1 MIEKVNILGGGE
13 SGVGAAVLAKVKN
26 LDVYVYDRDTIKKPF
41 KDILNQYEIAFK
53 EEQNIDELIQADVIV
68 KSPGISDDQKI
79 IKQLK
84 EKGKKIISEVE
95 FAAQFTDS
103 FIIAITGTNG
113 KTTTTKLIG
122 HILEKA
128 GKDVSIAGNIG
139 NSFAFEVATNPKPF
153 YVVEVSSFQLDNI
166 EQFKPDIAI
175 ITDITA
181 DHLDRY
187 QYRLENYVQA
197 KMKITQNQYASDY
210 LIYNYDNQIVKN
222 ALEEIGIK
230 AQGVPFSTE
239 KELKEGVYLT
249 DEKINISIKNKKY
262 YMSTTDLRVKGK
274 HNQKNAMAASAVSEL
289 LKIRKETIRQS
300 LESFDGVEHRM
311 EEVLKIQNVQY
322 INDSKGTNIN
332 ATFYALDSM
341 TQPTIWIA
349 GGVDKG
355 NNYSELL
362 PLVNEKVKAIICIG
376 VDNTAILETFNKC
389 IDPIIEVDSM
399 QEAVQQAYSLSV
411 PKDAVL
417 LSPACSSFDRF
428 DDYEDRGRQFKQA
441 IRSL

>member
-26 LDVYVYDRDTIKKPF
+26 LDVCVYDRDTIKKPC

-249 DEKINISIKNKKY
+249 DEQINISIKNKK
-262 YMSTTDLRVKGK
+262 
-274 HNQKNAMAASAVSEL
+274 
-289 LKIRKETIRQS
+289 
-300 LESFDGVEHRM
+300 
-311 EEVLKIQNVQY
+311 
-322 INDSKGTNIN
+322 
-332 ATFYALDSM
+332 
-341 TQPTIWIA
+341 
-349 GGVDKG
+349 
-355 NNYSELL
+355 
-362 PLVNEKVKAIICIG
+362 
-376 VDNTAILETFNKC
+376 
-389 IDPIIEVDSM
+389 
-399 QEAVQQAYSLSV
+399 
-411 PKDAVL
+411 
-417 LSPACSSFDRF
+417 
-428 DDYEDRGRQFKQA
+428 
-441 IRSL
+441 

>member
-1 MIEKVNILGGGE
+1 MIEKVNIVGGGE

-26 LDVYVYDRDTIKKPF
+26 LDVCVYDRDTIKQKF
-41 KDILNQYEIAFK
+41 KETLNQYKIAFK
-53 EEQNIDELIQADVIV
+53 EEQKINDLIQADVIV
-68 KSPGISDDQKI
+68 KSPGISDDQMI

-84 EKGKKIISEVE
+84 ERGNKIISEVE

-128 GKDVSIAGNIG
+128 GKDVSVAGNIG

-166 EQFKPDIAI
+166 ENFKPNIAI

-187 QYRLENYVQA
+187 LYKLENYVQA
-197 KMKITQNQYASDY
+197 KMKITQNQDTSDY
-210 LIYNYDNQIVKN
+210 LIYNEDNQLINN
-222 ALEEIGIK
+222 ALADIETRARII
-230 AQGVPFSTE
+230 PFSTE
-239 KELKEGVYLT
+239 KKLDEGVYHT
-249 DEKINISIKNKKY
+249 DEQINISIKNNKY
-262 YMSTTDLRVKGK
+262 NMSTTDLRVKGK
-274 HNQKNAMAASAVSEL
+274 HNQKNAMAASAVAEL
-289 LKIRKETIRQS
+289 LNIRKETIRQS

-311 EEVLKIQNVQY
+311 EEVLKIQNVTY

-362 PLVNEKVKAIICIG
+362 SLVNEKVKAIICIG
-376 VDNTAILETFNKC
+376 IDNQAIFETFNKC
-389 IDPIIEVDSM
+389 IHPIIEVDTM

-428 DDYEDRGRQFKQA
+428 VDYEDRGRQFKQA

>member
-1 MIEKVNILGGGE
+1 MIEKVNIVGGGE

-26 LDVYVYDRDTIKKPF
+26 LDVCVYDRDTIKQKF
-41 KDILNQYEIAFK
+41 KETLNQYKIAFK
-53 EEQNIDELIQADVIV
+53 EEQKINDLIQADVIV
-68 KSPGISDDQKI
+68 KSPGISDDQMI

-84 EKGKKIISEVE
+84 ERGNKIISEVE

-128 GKDVSIAGNIG
+128 GKDVSVAGNIG

-166 EQFKPDIAI
+166 ENFKPNIAI

-187 QYRLENYVQA
+187 QYKLENYVQA
-197 KMKITQNQYASDY
+197 KMKITQNQDTSDY
-210 LIYNYDNQIVKN
+210 LIYNEDNQLINN
-222 ALEEIGIK
+222 ALADIETRARII
-230 AQGVPFSTE
+230 PFSTE
-239 KELKEGVYLT
+239 KKLDEGVYHT
-249 DEKINISIKNKKY
+249 DEQINISIKNNKY
-262 YMSTTDLRVKGK
+262 NMSTTDLRVKGK
-274 HNQKNAMAASAVSEL
+274 HNQKNAMAASAVAEL
-289 LKIRKETIRQS
+289 LNIRKETIRQS
-300 LESFDGVEHRM
+300 FESFDGVEHRM
-311 EEVLKIQNVQY
+311 EEVLKIQNVTY

-362 PLVNEKVKAIICIG
+362 SLVNEKVKAIICIG
-376 VDNTAILETFNKC
+376 VDNQAIFETFNKC
-389 IDPIIEVDSM
+389 IHPIIEVDTM

-428 DDYEDRGRQFKQA
+428 VDYEDRGRQFKQA

>member
-1 MIEKVNILGGGE
+1 MIEKVNIVGGGE

-26 LDVYVYDRDTIKKPF
+26 LDVCVYDRDTIKQKF
-41 KDILNQYEIAFK
+41 KETLNQYKIAFK
-53 EEQNIDELIQADVIV
+53 EEQKINDLIQADVIV
-68 KSPGISDDQKI
+68 KSPGISDDQMI

-84 EKGKKIISEVE
+84 ERGNKIISEVE

-128 GKDVSIAGNIG
+128 GKDVSVAGNIG

-166 EQFKPDIAI
+166 ENFKPNIAI

-187 QYRLENYVQA
+187 LYKLENYVQA
-197 KMKITQNQYASDY
+197 KMKITQNQDTSDY
-210 LIYNYDNQIVKN
+210 LIYNEDNQLINN
-222 ALEEIGIK
+222 ALADIETRARII
-230 AQGVPFSTE
+230 PFSTE
-239 KELKEGVYLT
+239 KKLDEGVYHT
-249 DEKINISIKNKKY
+249 DEQINISIKNNKY
-262 YMSTTDLRVKGK
+262 NMSTTDLRVKGK
-274 HNQKNAMAASAVSEL
+274 HNQKNAMAASAVAEL
-289 LKIRKETIRQS
+289 LNIRKETIRQS

-311 EEVLKIQNVQY
+311 EEVLKIQNVTY

-362 PLVNEKVKAIICIG
+362 SLVNEKVKAIICIG
-376 VDNTAILETFNKC
+376 IDNQAIFETFNKC
-389 IDPIIEVDSM
+389 IHPIIEVDTI

-428 DDYEDRGRQFKQA
+428 VDYEDRGRQFKQA

>member
-1 MIEKVNILGGGE
+1 MIEKVNIVGGGE

-26 LDVYVYDRDTIKKPF
+26 LDVCVYDRDTIKQKF
-41 KDILNQYEIAFK
+41 KETLNQYKIAFK
-53 EEQNIDELIQADVIV
+53 EEQKINDLIQADVIV
-68 KSPGISDDQKI
+68 KSPGISDDQMI

-84 EKGKKIISEVE
+84 ERGNKIISEVE

-128 GKDVSIAGNIG
+128 GKDVSVAGNIG

-166 EQFKPDIAI
+166 ENFKPNIAI

-187 QYRLENYVQA
+187 LYKLENYVQA
-197 KMKITQNQYASDY
+197 KMKITQNQDTSDY
-210 LIYNYDNQIVKN
+210 LIYNEDNQLINN
-222 ALEEIGIK
+222 ALADIETRARII
-230 AQGVPFSTE
+230 PFSTE
-239 KELKEGVYLT
+239 KKLDEGVYHT
-249 DEKINISIKNKKY
+249 DKQINISIKNNKY
-262 YMSTTDLRVKGK
+262 NMSTTDLRVKGK
-274 HNQKNAMAASAVSEL
+274 HNQKNAMAASAVAEL
-289 LKIRKETIRQS
+289 LNIRKETIRQS

-311 EEVLKIQNVQY
+311 EEVLKIQNVTY

-362 PLVNEKVKAIICIG
+362 SLVNEKVKAIICIG
-376 VDNTAILETFNKC
+376 IDNQAIFETFNKC
-389 IDPIIEVDSM
+389 IHPIIEVDTM

-428 DDYEDRGRQFKQA
+428 VDYEDRGRQFKQA